1 MLDLKLIREEPDL
14 VRESQRR
21 RGEDAAVVDRILE
34 IDARVRA
41 LKTEAEGLRAERN
54 RGSAEIPRLRDRAA
68 RDAQIAAM
76 RALGDQIS
84 ALERETADAE
94 TALRDILLAVPNI
107 PAPTVPQGKDNSENV
122 VVRTWG
128 TPRAFDFTP
137 RPHWEIAEALGIADF
152 DRAGKIAGPRFY
164 VLVGSGAH
172 LERALINFFLD
183 LHVVEHG
190 YTEVW
195 PPYLVKG
202 DCMVG
207 TGQLPKF
214 ADDMYKVEGEDL
226 YLDPTAEVP
235 VTNLYRDE
243 ILEAGR
249 LPISLVGYTACFR
262 KEAGAG
268 GRDNRG
274 MIRVHQFDK
283 VEMVKF
289 VEPETSWDELQRL
302 LGNAED
308 CLRRLELPYQVSQMC
323 TGDVGFTAA
332 MKYDPEVWMPG
343 QDKYVEISSVSNFTD
358 FQARRA
364 NIRYRP
370 EPEAKPQFVH
380 TLNGSGLAIGRSVA
394 AILENYQQAD
404 GTVAVPIALQP
415 YMRGRTVIT
424 QEAGL

>member
-68 RDAQIAAM
+68 RDTQIAAM
-76 RALGDQIS
+76 RGLGDQIS

-107 PAPTVPQGKDNSENV
+107 PAPSVPQGKDDSENV

-128 TPRAFDFTP
+128 TPRAFDFPP

-183 LHVVEHG
+183 LHVTEHG

-274 MIRVHQFDK
+274 MIRVHQFEK
-283 VEMVKF
+283 VELVRI
-289 VEPETSWDELQRL
+289 VRPEESAEHHEELTR
-302 LGNAED
+302 NAEAI
-308 CLRRLELPYQVSQMC
+308 LQRLELPYRVMLLC
-323 TGDVGFTAA
+323 TGDTGFSSAKT
-332 MKYDPEVWMPG
+332 YDLEVWLPG
-343 QDKYVEISSVSNFTD
+343 QDAYREISSCSNFEA
-358 FQARRA
+358 FQARRMQA
-364 NIRYRP
+364 RYRDEKGKVQP
-370 EPEAKPQFVH
+370 LH
-380 TLNGSGLAIGRSVA
+380 TINGSGLAVGRTLVA
-394 AILENYQQAD
+394 VLENYQNAD
-404 GTVAVPIALQP
+404 GSVTVPKALVP
-415 YMRGRTVIT
+415 YMGGAARIER
-424 QEAGL
+424 A